1 MVDGQKRST
10 TLKGRPSNNPSG
22 RPRQAECL
30 TNLLREYLHKKD
42 PETKVARKQLMV
54 EELYRRAMGGWAV
67 DPIDDKHMVYVRGSD
82 EMLRYAFDRVDGKPI
97 QALEHTGDGGAPIEV
112 ELTPDERN
120 ARILALVTK
129 LADDHRAAQQTDP
142 A

>member
-1 MVDGQKRST
+1 MAGAGGAA
-10 TLKGRPSNNPSG
+10 LKGRPSNNPNG
-22 RPRQAECL
+22 RPRKAQGL
-30 TNLLREYLHKKD
+30 TDLLRTYLDKKD
-42 PETKVARKQLMV
+42 PADKVARKQLMV

-67 DPIDDKHMVYVRGSD
+67 DPLDDTHMVYVRGSD

-97 QALEHTGDGGAPIEV
+97 QALEHSGFEGGPVEV

-120 ARILALVTK
+120 ARILALLEK
-129 LADDHRAAQQTDP
+129 LNADHRATQPVNP